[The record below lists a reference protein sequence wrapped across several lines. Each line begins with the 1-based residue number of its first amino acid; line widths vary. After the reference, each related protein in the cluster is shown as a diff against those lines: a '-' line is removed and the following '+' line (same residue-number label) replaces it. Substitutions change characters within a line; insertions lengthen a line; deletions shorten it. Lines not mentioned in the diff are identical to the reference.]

1 MAGLPCTHCHH
12 KQLHIHINIKHTE
25 ANMPKTKV
33 APVKVSIP
41 TVGATTTMKSV
52 ELSRLIESSKSG
64 SRIVLTPALASEI
77 LAFNNN
83 NRRVKKERVAQYSA
97 SMKRGQWQY
106 TGDAI
111 RIGKDEKGTDV
122 LLDGQHRLLAC
133 VESRTSFETMVISG
147 LPASVFMVIDRGVT
161 RTNGD
166 ILRVAGFVDSTQLG
180 SMVRPVIAL
189 DSGLNPMMHGT
200 LALVTGDDMVRF
212 CDENRELVNWAKAL
226 GDKGC
231 KGVGGIKSA
240 WGIFSIIAARVVG
253 KKVVEQFIDECVK
266 GVGLVHG
273 DPRLALRSFMLKTG
287 SAHGV
292 TARNYRESGTI
303 MRAFNAY
310 LEGRTMSYVKQWG
323 ANSSATYP
331 QTFTG
336 PIHDWRNGAAIGG
349 DDQE

>member
-1 MAGLPCTHCHH
+1 
-12 KQLHIHINIKHTE
+12 
-25 ANMPKTKV
+25 MPKTKV
-33 APVKVSIP
+33 APTKVSIP
-41 TVGATTTMKSV
+41 TVGATTTTKSI

-64 SRIVLTPALASEI
+64 SRLILTPAMASEL
-77 LAFNNN
+77 LAFNQN
-83 NRRVKKERVAQYSA
+83 NRRIKKDRVSQYAA

-111 RIGKDEKGTDV
+111 RVGKNENGQDV
-122 LLDGQHRLLAC
+122 LVDGQHRLLAC

-147 LPASVFMVIDRGVT
+147 LPAAVFSVIDRGVT

-180 SMVRPVIAL
+180 SMVRPIIAL
-189 DSGLNPMMHGT
+189 ESGLNPLVHGT
-200 LALVTGDDMVRF
+200 LALVTGDDMVSF
-212 CDENRELVNWAKAL
+212 CEENRDLVNWAKAL

-231 KGVGGIKSA
+231 NGVGGIKSA
-240 WGIFSIIAARVVG
+240 WGIFAIIASRVVG
-253 KKVVEQFIDECVK
+253 VKTVDKFLDECVK
-266 GVGLVHG
+266 GVGLVEG

-310 LEGRTMSYVKQWG
+310 LQGRTMSYVKQWG

-331 QTFTG
+331 QTYVG
-336 PIHDWRNGAAIGG
+336 PIHDWSQGAAIG